1 MIRNLRR
8 PLLSLP
14 RNFKASLGYSR
25 YCFKTK
31 QQPQKARSGW
41 YMPVNPALQRQRQEN
56 CKSKTSQGH
65 RVRPCQKRE
74 RKGERG
80 KEEGGREGRG
90 REGRNQREE
99 KSKQDKLKPKKN
111 SEREFCL
118 VHLSCA
124 P

>member
-1 MIRNLRR
+1 MIGNLRR

-65 RVRPCQKRE
+65 RVRPCQKKE
-74 RKGERG
+74 TKGAIEGRKKEAERG
-80 KEEGGREGRG
+80 EEGREGTKG
-90 REGRNQREE
+90 
-99 KSKQDKLKPKKN
+99 KKRAKRTN
-111 SEREFCL
+111 
-118 VHLSCA
+118 
-124 P
+124 